1 MSRKSETHYFG
12 DGCDPPH
19 VDSRLSGECD
29 HTCCL
34 NRRNYG
40 YREPGHLHLF
50 PAEQCPTCRE
60 ESQARH
66 PTGKTT

>member
-1 MSRKSETHYFG
+1 MT
-12 DGCDPPH
+12 
-19 VDSRLSGECD
+19 DSRLSECD

-34 NRRNYG
+34 NRHNYG